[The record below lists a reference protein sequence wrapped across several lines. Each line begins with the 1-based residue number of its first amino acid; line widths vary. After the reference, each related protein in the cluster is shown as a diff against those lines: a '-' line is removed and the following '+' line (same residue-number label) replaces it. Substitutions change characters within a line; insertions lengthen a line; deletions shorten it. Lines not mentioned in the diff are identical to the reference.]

1 MTIVVV
7 DEAIL
12 VELIFLF
19 NFIGPLE
26 PLFCFDEDEFVPTL
40 E

>member
-19 NFIGPLE
+19 TLIVPFE